1 MKDLKELLNSAVDE
15 IKLTNGLKFDRFLT
29 EESDFV
35 GTVIAEADD
44 PFGGDAGPGGDPFGG
59 DSAND
64 EGGAAGAG
72 GDVGGDAGGDP
83 FGGGDAGAGGGD
95 AGATGGDAGAEGA
108 DGDEGA
114 DKDGENPALTDGSH
128 KPDPE
133 YAQGQT
139 NNDDVTLPDVP
150 SAKSRFDIEGIM
162 STVMSVIQT
171 CSEDQLIEMDKVK
184 NCIELIFNGFL
195 LNDEDLEFNNVK
207 NAIFL
212 IKKIADKMDITARSY
227 LNRKLKEPLIKKR
240 DEIKQKI
247 AAQKGDLQNT
257 RDILTSLDL
266 KK

>member
-59 DSAND
+59 DASND
-64 EGGAAGAG
+64 AG

-83 FGGGDAGAGGGD
+83 FGGDAGGGAAGGDAGAGAAGGD
-95 AGATGGDAGAEGA
+95 AANGENAEG
-108 DGDEGA
+108 ENEEN
-114 DKDGENPALTDGSH
+114 KDGENPALTDGSH
-128 KPDPE
+128 EQDPE
-133 YAQGQT
+133 FSQGTT
-139 NNDDVTLPDVP
+139 NSDDVTLPDVP
-150 SAKSRFDIEGIM
+150 AAKSKFDIEGIM

-171 CSEDQLIEMDKVK
+171 CSEDQLVEMDKVK
-184 NCIELIFNGFL
+184 NCVELIFNGFK
-195 LNDEDLEFNNVK
+195 LNNEDLEFNNLK

-212 IKKIADKMDITARSY
+212 IKKIADKLDITARSY

-240 DEIKQKI
+240 DDIKQKI

>member
-59 DSAND
+59 DSANN
-64 EGGAAGAG
+64 EGGAG

-83 FGGGDAGAGGGD
+83 FGGDAGAGGGN
-95 AGATGGDAGAEGA
+95 ASATGGDAGTEGT
-108 DGDEGA
+108 DGANGEEDA
-114 DKDGENPALTDGSH
+114 DKDGGNPALTDGSH

-133 YAQGQT
+133 YSQGPS
-139 NNDDVTLPDVP
+139 NNDDVTLPDAP